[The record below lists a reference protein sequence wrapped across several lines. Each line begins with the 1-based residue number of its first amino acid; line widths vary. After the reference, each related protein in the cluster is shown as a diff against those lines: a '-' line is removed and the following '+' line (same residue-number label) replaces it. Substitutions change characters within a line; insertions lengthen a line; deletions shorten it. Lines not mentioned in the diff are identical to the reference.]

1 MNLKSVVGTG
11 MIAAVSLLIISP
23 AIAQSV
29 SSSTRSACVQR
40 TAEEMGVATRDLS
53 MIEAGPVSAESGA
66 RTLVFRHS
74 NTGQTAQCR
83 VNTIDNT
90 VLSVTLGGRNSG
102 GSNPAPSRPP
112 SNSARFASL
121 TASPGSRINVR
132 SQPTVNSSAP
142 SYGLPGDQV
151 RVIQCVQDQD
161 SRGSDLNWCKVQ
173 FVDSKAIGWIRSDF
187 ILFGSDGR

>member
-11 MIAAVSLLIISP
+11 TIAAVSFLIVSP

-29 SSSTRSACVQR
+29 SSGTRSACVQR

-66 RTLVFRHS
+66 RTLVFRNS

-102 GSNPAPSRPP
+102 GSNPY
-112 SNSARFASL
+112 
-121 TASPGSRINVR
+121 T
-132 SQPTVNSSAP
+132 
-142 SYGLPGDQV
+142 
-151 RVIQCVQDQD
+151 
-161 SRGSDLNWCKVQ
+161 
-173 FVDSKAIGWIRSDF
+173 
-187 ILFGSDGR
+187 